1 MWKNKGKNK
10 GFSLIELIIV
20 IAIMAILIGLL
31 APQYIKYIEKS
42 LKAQDEKMARELLEL
57 ANVIA
62 SDEDYFSQISEHD
75 YIMYDTSGVTTNNSV
90 IRDSIL
96 PEYISGWASAHVQSS
111 AYRSSC
117 YKVEFV
123 ANAHDNKIAI
133 QVGWN

>member
-1 MWKNKGKNK
+1 MRDNK

-20 IAIMAILIGLL
+20 IAIMAVMIGLL
-31 APQYIKYIEKS
+31 APQYIKYVEKS
-42 LKAQDEKMARELLEL
+42 HKAKDEKMARELLEL

-62 SDEDYFSQISEHD
+62 SDEDYFSQIQEHD
-75 YIMYDTSGVTTNNSV
+75 YIMYTTSNSV
-90 IRDSIL
+90 IKDSIL
-96 PEYISGWASAHVQSS
+96 PEYISGWDNARVQSN